1 MGEKTLFVYK
11 KYLNIVIQNTHKL
24 RRKRKFK
31 PA

>member
-1 MGEKTLFVYK
+1 MGREDAVCLQ
-11 KYLNIVIQNTHKL
+11 KYLNIFIQNTHKL